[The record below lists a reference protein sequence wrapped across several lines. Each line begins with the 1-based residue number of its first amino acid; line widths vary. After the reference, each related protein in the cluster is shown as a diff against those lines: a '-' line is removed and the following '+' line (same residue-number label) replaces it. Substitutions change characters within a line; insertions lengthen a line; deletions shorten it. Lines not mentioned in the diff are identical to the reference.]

1 MPTCQL
7 TACRDKV
14 AYPLNEPSLF
24 SEVRDP
30 RPIVMGKHLVTQ
42 NRISDLRSI
51 DQVHLQQPS
60 LKSSLFGLVILERIE
75 EEGSS
80 LLNHVLRHEDI
91 DDSLQI
97 DQRTGFV
104 VNELTCE
111 FRCFVWVGS
120 CEVLEEGS
128 IVGRV
133 IYLLGV

>member
-1 MPTCQL
+1 MPIRQL
-7 TACRDKV
+7 TLTPREIAHS
-14 AYPLNEPSLF
+14 LNESSLF
-24 SEVRDP
+24 SEIRNP
-30 RPIVMGKHLVTQ
+30 RPIVMRKHLITQ

-51 DQVHLQQPS
+51 NQVHLQQPS
-60 LKSSLFGLVILERIE
+60 LKSSLFRLVVLERIE

-111 FRCFVWVGS
+111 FRCFVGVGS
-120 CEVLEEGS
+120 CEVLQEGS